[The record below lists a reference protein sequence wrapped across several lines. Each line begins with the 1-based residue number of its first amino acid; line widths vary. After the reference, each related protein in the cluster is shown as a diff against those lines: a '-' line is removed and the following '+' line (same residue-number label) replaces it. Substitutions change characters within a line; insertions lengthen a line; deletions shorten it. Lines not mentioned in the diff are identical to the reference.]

1 MHAHHLRRRARGRA
15 QGFARVAPVVG
26 ELAAVQSTEAWDGRD
41 GVAVEEDEFS
51 LADIMADEL

>member
-1 MHAHHLRRRARGRA
+1 
-15 QGFARVAPVVG
+15 VVG

-51 LADIMADEL
+51 LADIMAVELCGRRLFLCLCRPPRRPGAS